1 MRKKRCIDIFL
12 NKKLIRA
19 INILNK
25 IHFITNK
32 LKAKHMKKILL
43 ICLATMIVGC
53 QQSKFGELVATNQ
66 LKEANKKIRTF
77 LSILDDPNADKNDQE
92 NVLCLMYPKIYKY
105 EYLPS
110 ILRLT
115 KLKIIDAK
123 PKDQLLDDLRKTTE
137 TYSKKLNITCD

>member
-1 MRKKRCIDIFL
+1 VVLLSITLTAKQMKRTLIIFL
-12 NKKLIRA
+12 A
-19 INILNK
+19 VV
-25 IHFITNK
+25 
-32 LKAKHMKKILL
+32 
-43 ICLATMIVGC
+43 IVGC
-53 QQSKFGELVATNQ
+53 QQSKFGEIVARNQ

-92 NVLCLMYPKIYKY
+92 NVLCLKYPKIYKY

-137 TYSKKLNITCD
+137 SYSEKLNISCD

>member
-1 MRKKRCIDIFL
+1 MVL
-12 NKKLIRA
+12 LS
-19 INILNK
+19 
-25 IHFITNK
+25 ITF
-32 LKAKHMKKILL
+32 KAKQMKKILL
-43 ICLATMIVGC
+43 VFLAIITVGC
-53 QQSKFGELVATNQ
+53 QQPKFGEIVARNQ

-92 NVLCLMYPKIYKY
+92 NVLCLKYPKIYKY

-115 KLKIIDAK
+115 KLKVIDAK

-137 TYSKKLNITCD
+137 SYSEKLNITCD

>member
-1 MRKKRCIDIFL
+1 MVLLSITLTAKQMKRTLIIFL
-12 NKKLIRA
+12 A
-19 INILNK
+19 VV
-25 IHFITNK
+25 
-32 LKAKHMKKILL
+32 
-43 ICLATMIVGC
+43 IVGC
-53 QQSKFGELVATNQ
+53 QQSKFGEIVARNQ

-92 NVLCLMYPKIYKY
+92 NVLCLKYPKIYKY

-137 TYSKKLNITCD
+137 SYSEKLNISCD